1 MTALIDEVCI
11 DTTIQQYTIS
21 ATVTLSLVLPNH
33 HTLLIRRL
41 LPYTAIYRAIL
52 LPSIIITL
60 ACVWLC
66 ISTDISAI
74 GPNTMM
80 KLVTIPVL
88 LLFANYRK
96 RKEYYYYY
104 NLGISKQQLLTTAI
118 LIDVL
123 IYIVL
128 MLVGYLFIAP
138 NAATV

>member
-1 MTALIDEVCI
+1 
-11 DTTIQQYTIS
+11 
-21 ATVTLSLVLPNH
+21 
-33 HTLLIRRL
+33 
-41 LPYTAIYRAIL
+41 
-52 LPSIIITL
+52 
-60 ACVWLC
+60 
-66 ISTDISAI
+66 
-74 GPNTMM
+74 M

>member
-1 MTALIDEVCI
+1 M
-11 DTTIQQYTIS
+11 
-21 ATVTLSLVLPNH
+21 
-33 HTLLIRRL
+33 IRRL
-41 LPYTAIYRAIL
+41 LPYTAIYRTIL
-52 LPSIIITL
+52 VPSIAITL

-104 NLGISKQQLLTTAI
+104 NLGVSKQQLFITAI

-128 MLVGYLFIAP
+128 MLLGYWFIAL

>member
-1 MTALIDEVCI
+1 M
-11 DTTIQQYTIS
+11 
-21 ATVTLSLVLPNH
+21 
-33 HTLLIRRL
+33 IRRL
-41 LPYTAIYRAIL
+41 LPYTAIYRTIL
-52 LPSIIITL
+52 VPSIAITL

-128 MLVGYLFIAP
+128 MLVGYWFIAP